1 MARACYCCVVA
12 LIFGGCASLRTEVS
26 GPSSAN
32 GAMRRDHGGNPDKSQ
47 EASESTRGDHAD
59 AADEFQEALKSSV
72 LDAIDAMQPD
82 GSLELAQE
90 ASEASVLGAKPA
102 KGRSGSGGFTLLTSL
117 YMDASGL
124 SQGHTDELVSAFIV
138 NLANPNIWSVH
149 VLFES
154 NTSGGANACGRLP
167 RLLREHSFA
176 SSLYEPHAHK
186 ITCVPVRQQPT
197 YGDFFRYASSSL
209 ANHDVILANTD
220 IVFDRTLALLKHPV
234 DLNVAHVLSVLSPP
248 YNGQYKQI
256 FGKECQITN
265 RCEIPVWS
273 ASTSTGGSWDAYI
286 FRAPLPHSFN
296 FTDLDFVMN
305 INGAENLAGFQLETQ
320 GGAPAQQPVLAGA
333 RFPLALHRREDA
345 QQDED
350 LQRLWQREGP
360 RRDARAAVLRL
371 PRSASEALL
380 LQWARGGHQ
389 QLLQALL
396 PLPRHG
402 QGVPVKPL
410 GRPAARRV
418 AAGEE
423 ARLVQDA
430 GQGGLPHQPWRVGAA
445 RVRVRPGGAAVGA
458 ALPRRAACERR
469 WHRRRRRAVACR

>member
-1 MARACYCCVVA
+1 
-12 LIFGGCASLRTEVS
+12 
-26 GPSSAN
+26 
-32 GAMRRDHGGNPDKSQ
+32 MRRDHGGNPDKSQ

-320 GGAPAQQPVLAGA
+320 GGRQLSNPCLQVHAFHWHCTGGKMHNKTRISSAFGSAKGRAVMRVLPCYDCPGALQKPYCFNGLVADISNSSKHFFPYPDTVKACLSSHSDVQQL
-333 RFPLALHRREDA
+333 D
-345 QQDED
+345 
-350 LQRLWQREGP
+350 
-360 RRDARAAVLRL
+360 
-371 PRSASEALL
+371 ALL
-380 LQWARGGHQ
+380 QERKLGWCRTPAKVDC
-389 QLLQALL
+389 LIN
-396 PLPRHG
+396 HG
-402 QGVPVKPL
+402 EWVPHVY
-410 GRPAARRV
+410 V
-418 AAGEE
+418 
-423 ARLVQDA
+423 
-430 GQGGLPHQPWRVGAA
+430 
-445 RVRVRPGGAAVGA
+445 
-458 ALPRRAACERR
+458 
-469 WHRRRRRAVACR
+469 